1 MIKLDGSLWNLVKTS
16 GFSTSNDLDKKIL
29 TYGHPWEI
37 IYKYLRLLSLSQG
50 DYKYEQYC
58 EKQQQKCMSYK
69 NKTIEALMMYGDLQ
83 VLKLS
88 GDTLALEP
96 KAKTLTGYLKKHF
109 VVYRE
114 KEFPEDGTQL
124 YQELSRIFTFMYQ

>member
-1 MIKLDGSLWNLVKTS
+1 MIKLDGSLLNLIKTS

-37 IYKYLRLLSLSQG
+37 IYKYLRLLSLLQG
-50 DYKYEQYC
+50 YYKYEQYC
-58 EKQQQKCMSYK
+58 EEQQQKCMSYK
-69 NKTIEALMMYGDLQ
+69 NKTIEAFMMYGDLQ

-96 KAKTLTGYLKKHF
+96 KAKTLTEYLKKHF

-114 KEFPEDGTQL
+114 KEFSEDGTQL
-124 YQELSRIFTFMYQ
+124 YQELSRIVTFMYQ

>member
-1 MIKLDGSLWNLVKTS
+1 MVKTS

-37 IYKYLRLLSLSQG
+37 IYKYLRLLSLLQG
-50 DYKYEQYC
+50 YYKYEQYC
-58 EKQQQKCMSYK
+58 EEQQQKCMSYK
-69 NKTIEALMMYGDLQ
+69 NKTIEAFMMYGDLQ

-96 KAKTLTGYLKKHF
+96 KAKTLTEYLKKHF

-114 KEFPEDGTQL
+114 KDFSEDGTQL
-124 YQELSRIFTFMYQ
+124 YQELSRTLIFMHQ

>member
-1 MIKLDGSLWNLVKTS
+1 MVKTS

-37 IYKYLRLLSLSQG
+37 IYKYLRLLSLLQG
-50 DYKYEQYC
+50 YYKYEQYC
-58 EKQQQKCMSYK
+58 EEQQQKCMSYK
-69 NKTIEALMMYGDLQ
+69 NKTIEAFMMYGDLQ

-96 KAKTLTGYLKKHF
+96 KAKTLTEYLKKHF

-114 KEFPEDGTQL
+114 KEFSEDGTQL
-124 YQELSRIFTFMYQ
+124 YQELSRIVTLMYQ

>member
-1 MIKLDGSLWNLVKTS
+1 MIKLDGSLLNLIKTS

-37 IYKYLRLLSLSQG
+37 IYKYLRLLSLLQG
-50 DYKYEQYC
+50 YYKYEQYC
-58 EKQQQKCMSYK
+58 EEQQQKCMSYK
-69 NKTIEALMMYGDLQ
+69 NKTIEAFMMYGDLQ

-88 GDTLALEP
+88 GDTLPLEP
-96 KAKTLTGYLKKHF
+96 KAKTLTEYLKKHF

-114 KEFPEDGTQL
+114 KDFSEDGTQL
-124 YQELSRIFTFMYQ
+124 YQELSRTRIFMYQ

>member
-1 MIKLDGSLWNLVKTS
+1 MHFYLCEVILYDIIFMIKLDGSLWNLVKTS

-50 DYKYEQYC
+50 D
-58 EKQQQKCMSYK
+58 
-69 NKTIEALMMYGDLQ
+69 LQ

-96 KAKTLTGYLKKHF
+96 KAKTLTEYLKKHF

-124 YQELSRIFTFMYQ
+124 YQELSRIFTFMHQ

>member
-1 MIKLDGSLWNLVKTS
+1 MIKLDGSLLNLIKTS

-37 IYKYLRLLSLSQG
+37 IYKYLRLLSLLQG
-50 DYKYEQYC
+50 YYKYEQYC
-58 EKQQQKCMSYK
+58 EEQQQKCMSYK
-69 NKTIEALMMYGDLQ
+69 NKTIEAFMMYGDLQ

-96 KAKTLTGYLKKHF
+96 KAKTLTEYLKKHF

-114 KEFPEDGTQL
+114 KDFSEDGTQL
-124 YQELSRIFTFMYQ
+124 YQELSRTRIFMYQ